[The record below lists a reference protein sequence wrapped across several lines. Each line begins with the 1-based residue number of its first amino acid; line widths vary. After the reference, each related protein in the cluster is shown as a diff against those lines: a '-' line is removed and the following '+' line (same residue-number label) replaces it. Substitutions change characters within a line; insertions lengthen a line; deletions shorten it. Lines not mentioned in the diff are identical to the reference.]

1 MGKAWYKSKTMW
13 VNLLV
18 VGGAV
23 VSGVV
28 GLVPTLQPLVEP
40 NTYAL
45 LMFSAGVVNL
55 VLRAV
60 TDTAIGIKES
70 ADVDET

>member
-1 MGKAWYKSKTMW
+1 MW

-28 GLVPTLQPLVEP
+28 GLIPTLQPLVEP
-40 NTYAL
+40 DTYAIW
-45 LMFSAGVVNL
+45 MFGIGVVNI

-60 TDTAIGIKES
+60 TSTAIGNTDDTS
-70 ADVDET
+70 ET